1 MMSPMFLLMESSRFW
16 SSQLAFLR
24 GCKICTLSDWGPFTL
39 YNLCVIPDSIE
50 IVFTLLKVVI
60 YFKDDGNTGAH
71 IRETSLG
78 FGSHL
83 ILPK

>member
-1 MMSPMFLLMESSRFW
+1 MMSQMFLLMESSRFR

-24 GCKICTLSDWGPFTL
+24 GCKICTLSIWGPFTL
-39 YNLCVIPDSIE
+39 YNLSVNLDSIE

-60 YFKDDGNTGAH
+60 YFKDDGAH